1 MKKRNLNIYL
11 FTIFISSHISISK
24 KCINIRSLLISV
36 SNSIQKCPYFSNFLS
51 FLHRLI
57 LFLIDLIVP
66 WVERLWAKVSRDH
79 KNVQE
84 RRFRPFNFRRR
95 ACDPSIN
102 RWHAQNGNRLA
113 SFEWGMSAE
122 TQAPLEFASH
132 SRRIVPIYW
141 MPRVRP
147 SKDSQPF

>member
-36 SNSIQKCPYFSNFLS
+36 SNSIQKMSTFFKFSFFFAPINTIFNRPHRPVSWASLS
-51 FLHRLI
+51 KSFTW
-57 LFLIDLIVP
+57 P
-66 WVERLWAKVSRDH
+66 QK
-79 KNVQE
+79 VQE
-84 RRFRPFNFRRR
+84 RRFRPFNFGRR

-132 SRRIVPIYW
+132 SRRIVPTCW